1 MRKTI
6 YLTYL
11 LSVFSL
17 LPSYGGSNEKITVS
31 GEISSV
37 EVHSAAPLIIDTDTE
52 YQKVIGF
59 GGMNTKWQAS
69 TLSDNEI
76 TTLYG
81 NGEGQLGYNVL
92 RVRISPNGERDWK
105 QVVGTVRKAK
115 SLGATILATPWTPP
129 VGLKN
134 NHSIVQGELGD
145 TDGYAAYLKSFVRY
159 MQNNGADIDVL
170 SIQNEPDIDVK
181 YESCQWSP
189 AQIYDFVKKYG
200 AELRATGVKLM
211 ASEHSKFNHDF
222 TDPLL
227 QDAQVAANV
236 DCIGGHIYG
245 GGLVSYDLVAQKG
258 KEYWMTEH
266 YLNKAWKDKVLTS
279 PEALRT
285 ENMAFAEE
293 LNNCMNL
300 GFNVYIWW
308 YLRRFY
314 SMLGDGD
321 GGSVRSE
328 VTTRGYFLSHFA
340 KYATGRIRVKATLP
354 EGAPSGI
361 SATAYKNAEGDISV
375 ILVNSSAN
383 VMRGLKIALPFKAAK
398 AVKVVTTSGTTPA
411 DTVKK
416 MVQSKVKLAGGV
428 DVDAYSV
435 VTLLIKKL

>member
-1 MRKTI
+1 
-6 YLTYL
+6 
-11 LSVFSL
+11 
-17 LPSYGGSNEKITVS
+17 
-31 GEISSV
+31 
-37 EVHSAAPLIIDTDTE
+37 
-52 YQKVIGF
+52 
-59 GGMNTKWQAS
+59 
-69 TLSDNEI
+69 
-76 TTLYG
+76 
-81 NGEGQLGYNVL
+81 
-92 RVRISPNGERDWK
+92 
-105 QVVGTVRKAK
+105 
-115 SLGATILATPWTPP
+115 
-129 VGLKN
+129 
-134 NHSIVQGELGD
+134 
-145 TDGYAAYLKSFVRY
+145 
-159 MQNNGADIDVL
+159 
-170 SIQNEPDIDVK
+170 
-181 YESCQWSP
+181 
-189 AQIYDFVKKYG
+189 
-200 AELRATGVKLM
+200 M

-411 DTVKK
+411 ETVKK

-435 VTLLIKKL
+435 VTLLIKSCEKKYKCLTK